1 MDMKQLALTVVTCIT
16 LINVL
21 TLLKCML
28 SKTTYNIKAKI
39 SLLPT
44 KMGGRKNPVA
54 TGYRPALAFNSI
66 QHFSGEIELLD
77 QQQIKPGE
85 SGTVLIKLI
94 PAKHIR
100 KNLKSNDAFT
110 LNEGNKAVGSGIIIS
125 AEKIGTDT

>member
-1 MDMKQLALTVVTCIT
+1 
-16 LINVL
+16 
-21 TLLKCML
+21 ML

-44 KMGGRKNPVA
+44 KLGGRKNPVS

-110 LNEGNKAVGSGIIIS
+110 LNEGNKAVGSGIIIT
-125 AEKIGTDT
+125 AEKIGSDV